1 MKKKHAF
8 HFIISEHVGTM
19 KGCERLDPFS
29 VITYHLSLFFL
40 AILPGSL
47 FWKDGNIGRRAVQW
61 SKYRQELMSHL
72 GAHIQSHTRPAGRLN
87 GLSRLQHPCR
97 VAFFFFFFQRS
108 TPTNTFQRGKKRC
121 QLSCLFLKHSVKDGF
136 VHSLGWSCSKACFY
150 GHGHSEQTCIK
161 PICDRTEGIT
171 AN

>member
-1 MKKKHAF
+1 M
-8 HFIISEHVGTM
+8 GTLEGEPSSDLNID
-19 KGCERLDPFS
+19 KSWCL
-29 VITYHLSLFFL
+29 
-40 AILPGSL
+40 ILVL
-47 FWKDGNIGRRAVQW
+47 IYKATQ
-61 SKYRQELMSHL
+61 
-72 GAHIQSHTRPAGRLN
+72 GRLVDWMASADCSTHAE
-87 GLSRLQHPCR
+87 LH
-97 VAFFFFFFQRS
+97 FFFFQRS

-171 AN
+171 ANYNRRCRIGVLSYPFCSNAFFKSLN